1 MVVYLVPQEKTSL
14 KLVLKVG
21 GAPSTPEVM
30 IDSLTDD
37 NYSDTDRK
45 QRHKKKKRHHDK
57 HSSHRH
63 HDRKVFV
70 SAADLVQHLFTI
82 EVLGLFCCAFPIT
95 QEIPYN
101 EHHYNMNLDIL
112 KSSVW
117 IPSIVQLL

>member
-1 MVVYLVPQEKTSL
+1 MIVYLVPLEKTSL

-21 GAPSTPEVM
+21 GAPSTPEVL

-70 SAADLVQHLFTI
+70 VSAAHFVQH
-82 EVLGLFCCAFPIT
+82 AFKI
-95 QEIPYN
+95 
-101 EHHYNMNLDIL
+101 M
-112 KSSVW
+112 
-117 IPSIVQLL
+117 